1 MSLTQ
6 PDQRTANAL
15 RGEAT
20 LAISGRS
27 YLLRPTFEALVA
39 AEEELGSLLTLVET
53 ASQGA
58 LSLAQMSCLAWHC
71 LPSQGR
77 PDRSRVGDAL
87 LEMGLIEATKPVRM
101 ILSQILKGSG

>member
-6 PDQRTANAL
+6 SDQRPANAL
-15 RGEAT
+15 RGETT

-39 AEEELGSLLTLVET
+39 AEEELGSLLTLLET

-58 LSLAQMSCLAWHC
+58 LSLAQMSSLVWHC
-71 LPSQGR
+71 LPPQDR
-77 PDRSRVGDAL
+77 PDCSHVGDAL
-87 LEMGLIEATKPVRM
+87 LEMGLLEATKPVRM
-101 ILSQILKGSG
+101 ILSQILRGSG

>member
-1 MSLTQ
+1 M
-6 PDQRTANAL
+6 
-15 RGEAT
+15 
-20 LAISGRS
+20 
-27 YLLRPTFEALVA
+27 
-39 AEEELGSLLTLVET
+39 LTLVET

-58 LSLAQMSCLAWHC
+58 LSLAQMSCLVWHC
-71 LPSQGR
+71 LALQER

>member
-1 MSLTQ
+1 MT
-6 PDQRTANAL
+6 
-15 RGEAT
+15 
-20 LAISGRS
+20 ISGRS

-58 LSLAQMSCLAWHC
+58 LSLAQMSCLVWHC
-71 LPSQGR
+71 LALQER

>member
-1 MSLTQ
+1 MSQTQ
-6 PDQRTANAL
+6 PDHRPANAL
-15 RGEAT
+15 RGETT
-20 LAISGRS
+20 LTISGRS

-58 LSLAQMSCLAWHC
+58 LSLAQMSCLVWHC
-71 LPSQGR
+71 LPLQDR
-77 PDRSRVGDAL
+77 PDRSHVGDGL

-101 ILSQILKGSG
+101 ILSQILRGSG